1 MSSLIT
7 VIGNEGESILPEV
20 EELSEFHPD
29 QLSDFVDIQEELE
42 KLEASENV
50 TIDEIMS
57 IPTVDDVNVVDHEV
71 TIVAEQ
77 ANEEGAILPDITDI
91 GDQSKDLSDFS
102 IIEENLDIGET
113 ITIATPSL
121 HEQKAADHAQK
132 TNTSDQEKVKT
143 APIKPAATPVVE
155 QAAATL
161 PQLKAIRPLPD
172 TLKGKKSF
180 ITVAQPKKNVL
191 TKVIFTPNNHAA
203 PDAPVIFGEAG
214 GQAIRLVGQ
223 NKTIV
228 TSSPKTITLAQA
240 REMGLLTS
248 GKVHHLLPNQSK
260 NMVKKGMVVSANK
273 TVTMVKSSP
282 TKILPLPTSGQLHP
296 IAPSPTIN
304 TLTSAPH
311 KILIRQSPTVKS
323 GTFSGTILAS
333 SSTSTQGQILQIPT
347 SQENINNQIHQIH
360 IPGKQV
366 QYVRLV
372 NPATTET
379 METVSKSEP
388 VLITSVSTPMSRPI
402 PVALT
407 TSLSNASQLKVVPIA
422 PAQPSASQNNNSFE
436 RVLVSPG
443 LSQLTATGPDSKPPT
458 SNIVMVPAEYVK
470 QYKPLPVTNQ
480 SPPSPPKPTNN
491 VPPPPP
497 LLNKSKEV
505 VSNKE
510 IQSTPKSKISSE
522 GPNGI
527 RPRKPCNCT
536 KSQCLKLYCDC
547 FANGE
552 FCFQCNC
559 NSCFNNLDHEE
570 ERQRAIK
577 ACLERN
583 PNAFRPK
590 IGKGYVG
597 DERRHNKGCNCKRSG
612 CLKNYC
618 ECYEAK
624 IPCSNNCKCI
634 GCRNVEESKDA
645 RERNN
650 SEGSKINQQI
660 AVKSKLKSEI
670 EECVYKSQNFLTSQ
684 GTRQP
689 FNLMTQ
695 EVVEATCQC
704 LLAQGDG
711 QLTEQVERIILEEFG
726 RCLVEIIDCATRTSV
741 NNVT

>member
-7 VIGNEGESILPEV
+7 VNANEGESILPDV

-50 TIDEIMS
+50 NIDEIMS

-77 ANEEGAILPDITDI
+77 ADEGNTILPDITD
-91 GDQSKDLSDFS
+91 GQSKHFNDFS

-113 ITIATPSL
+113 ITIASPSIL
-121 HEQKAADHAQK
+121 EPQIIIDQVKQANPSNVEQ
-132 TNTSDQEKVKT
+132 VKT
-143 APIKPAATPVVE
+143 PVVRPASPVVE
-155 QAAATL
+155 QSAAPV

-180 ITVAQPKKNVL
+180 IAVAQPKKNVL
-191 TKVIFTPNNHAA
+191 TKVLFTSNNHAA
-203 PDAPVIFGEAG
+203 PDAPVIFGQAG
-214 GQAIRLVGQ
+214 GQQIRIVGSS
-223 NKTIV
+223 KIV
-228 TSSPKTITLAQA
+228 PSSKTITFTQA
-240 REMGLLTS
+240 KEMGLIAS
-248 GKVHHLLPNQSK
+248 GKMHHFLPNQP
-260 NMVKKGMVVSANK
+260 KGMVRKGVMLSGNK

-282 TKILPLPTSGQLHP
+282 TKILPLPTSSQLHP
-296 IAPSPTIN
+296 IAPSPAIN
-304 TLTSAPH
+304 TLTTGPT
-311 KILIRQSPTVKS
+311 KIFIRQSPTVKS

-333 SSTSTQGQILQIPT
+333 SSTSGQGQILQIPT
-347 SQENINNQIHQIH
+347 SQDNINNQIHQIH
-360 IPGKQV
+360 LPGKQI

-372 NPATTET
+372 NPSMPEPK
-379 METVSKSEP
+379 ETVSKPEP
-388 VLITSVSTPMSRPI
+388 VLITSVSNPIPRPI

-407 TSLSNASQLKVVPIA
+407 TNVSNPSQLKVMPIA
-422 PAQPSASQNNNSFE
+422 PALPSAPQNNNSFE

-443 LSQLTATGPDSKPPT
+443 LSQLTASGPDAKPPT

-470 QYKPLPVTNQ
+470 QYKPLPVTSQ
-480 SPPSPPKPTNN
+480 SPPSPPKPTIN

-505 VSNKE
+505 LNSKE
-510 IQSTPKSKISSE
+510 IQPTLKSKVSSE
-522 GPNGI
+522 TPNGI

-590 IGKGYVG
+590 IGKGYIG

-624 IPCSNNCKCI
+624 IPCSNNCKCV
-634 GCRNVEESKDA
+634 GCRNVEDA
-645 RERNN
+645 RDARDRSS
-650 SEGSKINQQI
+650 SEGSKTNQQI
-660 AVKSKLKSEI
+660 AVKTKLKTEI
-670 EECVYKSQNFLTSQ
+670 EECVYRPQNFMNQ

-704 LLAQGDG
+704 LLAQVEGEG
-711 QLTEQVERIILEEFG
+711 QLTEQVERLILEEFG